1 MRWDHHVVD
10 RPTPVNRT
18 LDTNR
23 AGPGWFVMLLVATS
37 ALGFFAGERFLPRVD
52 GGDISTVTMT
62 YDQVA
67 RSRKAAKL
75 QRTATLAPRK
85 SAKRTAIKQTTIKQ
99 TAAAPKRSP
108 RAAIALSNF
117 YAALRGLDDG
127 TRSEPVTIVHL
138 GDSHIASDR
147 FTGDMRE
154 LLQRR
159 FGDAGRGMM
168 MPGFPFG
175 YYRVRGV
182 SFSKSSGWTAQNSLH
197 KGNGPYGLSGVK
209 LTTRRRDAWL
219 SLTSKDGAFE
229 WADVAFLTGPGQ
241 GSAEISVDGTT
252 KHVRTQSP
260 ESGIIFERIP
270 VKGTKLKVR
279 AAVDGAIT
287 VLSWA
292 VGAGRPGVRYANFG
306 IPSATADI
314 TRKWDDTLMAA
325 DLARLDPELIVLGY
339 GTNEGFNDGLD
350 HQAYERRFRQ
360 LIDRL
365 QQMAPKADFLVIGP
379 PDGARFPRALRG
391 RIQSA
396 SLAGSGCRALAND
409 EKTGYSK
416 LIRSR
421 DRRLARW
428 HPPPK
433 LNAVRQALKRAASH
447 AGAHFWDWS
456 SVMGG
461 ACGIHQWAKAE
472 PKLAASDHV
481 HITGA
486 GSRRSAKALYTDLMA
501 GFTAHRMVA
510 QR

>member
-1 MRWDHHVVD
+1 MRWEHHEAG
-10 RPTPVNRT
+10 RPAALGRSVETSRPG
-18 LDTNR
+18 
-23 AGPGWFVMLLVATS
+23 AGWFGILLFATLL
-37 ALGFFAGERFLPRVD
+37 LGFYAGDKLLPRID
-52 GGDISTVTMT
+52 GGDISNVTMT
-62 YDQVA
+62 YDQIA

-75 QRTATLAPRK
+75 KRMFVPAPRV
-85 SAKRTAIKQTTIKQ
+85 SARRATPKQL
-99 TAAAPKRSP
+99 AANPKRSP
-108 RAAIALSNF
+108 HAAIALSNF
-117 YAALRGLDDG
+117 FAALRSLDEG
-127 TRSEPVTIVHL
+127 SRSKPVTVVHL

-147 FTGDMRE
+147 FTGDIRD

-175 YYRVRGV
+175 YYRARGV
-182 SFSKSSGWTAQNSLH
+182 KFSKSSGWTAQNSLH

-209 LTTRRRDAWL
+209 LTTRRRGARL
-219 SLTSKDGAFE
+219 SLTSQDGAFE
-229 WADVAFLTGPGQ
+229 WADVAFLTGPSQ
-241 GSAEISVDGTT
+241 GNAEIAVDNTT
-252 KHVRTQSP
+252 KRVRTHSDKK
-260 ESGIIFERIP
+260 GVLFERIP
-270 VKGTKLKVR
+270 VKGTKLEVQ
-279 AAVDGAIT
+279 AAGDGAIT

-292 VGAGRPGVRYANFG
+292 VGAGRPGVRYVNFG

-314 TRKWDDTLMAA
+314 TRKWDNSLVAA

-350 HQAYERRFRQ
+350 HQAYEQRIRQ

-365 QQMAPKADFLVIGP
+365 QLMAPKADFLVIGP

-391 RIQSA
+391 AAQSA
-396 SLAGSGCRALAND
+396 SLIGSGCRALAGD
-409 EKTGYSK
+409 EKSGYSK
-416 LIRSR
+416 LIRAR

-433 LNAVRQALKRAASH
+433 LEAVRQALKSAASMS
-447 AGAHFWDWS
+447 GAHFWDWS

-461 ACGIHQWAKAE
+461 ACGIHRWVKAD

-486 GSRRSAKALYTDLMA
+486 GSRRSAEVLYTELMA
-501 GFTAHRMVA
+501 GFTAHKMVA

>member
-1 MRWDHHVVD
+1 LLFA
-10 RPTPVNRT
+10 T
-18 LDTNR
+18 L
-23 AGPGWFVMLLVATS
+23 L
-37 ALGFFAGERFLPRVD
+37 LGFFAGERFLPRID
-52 GGDISTVTMT
+52 GGDISTVIMT
-62 YDQVA
+62 HDQIA

-75 QRTATLAPRK
+75 KVAVAPIPRTVK
-85 SAKRTAIKQTTIKQ
+85 ID
-99 TAAAPKRSP
+99 AAPKQVVARQAPPASKRSP
-108 RAAIALSNF
+108 QAAIALSNF
-117 YAALRGLDDG
+117 YAALRSLDEG
-127 TRSEPVTIVHL
+127 SRSDPVTVVHL

-147 FTGDMRE
+147 FTGDIRE
-154 LLQRR
+154 LLQKR

-175 YYRVRGV
+175 YYRARGV
-182 SFSKSSGWTAQNSLH
+182 KFSKSAGWTAQNSLH

-209 LTTRRRDAWL
+209 LTTRQRDARL
-219 SLTSKDGAFE
+219 SLTSHDGAFE
-229 WADVAFLTGPGQ
+229 WADVAFLTGPNQ
-241 GSAEISVDGTT
+241 GSAEIAVDNTT
-252 KHVRTQSP
+252 KRVWTKSS
-260 ESGIIFERIP
+260 ESGVLFERIP
-270 VKGTKLKVR
+270 VKGTKLEVR
-279 AAVDGAIT
+279 AAGDGAVT

-292 VGAGRPGVRYANFG
+292 VGAGRPGVRYVNFG

-314 TRKWDDTLMAA
+314 TRKWDNSLVAA

-350 HQAYERRFRQ
+350 DRAYERRFSK

-365 QQMAPKADFLVIGP
+365 RQMAPKADFLVIGP

-391 RIQSA
+391 RLKNA
-396 SLAGSGCRALAND
+396 SLAGHGCRALGGD
-409 EKTGYSK
+409 ERSGYSK
-416 LIRSR
+416 LIRSS

-433 LNAVRQALKRAASH
+433 LDAVRQALKRSASIS
-447 AGAHFWDWS
+447 GAHFWDWS

-461 ACGIHQWAKAE
+461 PCGIHQWAQAD

-486 GSRRSAKALYTDLMA
+486 GSRRSAEVLYTELMA
-501 GFTAHRMVA
+501 GFTAHKMVA